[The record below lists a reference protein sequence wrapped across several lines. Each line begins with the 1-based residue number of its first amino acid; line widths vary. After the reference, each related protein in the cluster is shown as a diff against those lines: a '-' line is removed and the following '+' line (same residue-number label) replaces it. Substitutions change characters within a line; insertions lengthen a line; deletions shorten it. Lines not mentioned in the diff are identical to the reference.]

1 MTYEA
6 TFPANKSF
14 YEVEELS
21 TFKELVDRSERLYS
35 DRPAYKLRNNDG
47 VLYDVTYKKWR
58 HDVYYLGNSIIKAG
72 YSRSHIAVVG
82 LNSYKW
88 SITYL
93 GITCSNN
100 VVVPIDK
107 ELTADNMLDILV
119 DSDSCAVFG
128 DERFIK
134 ALYPLKDKLPD
145 GFRFY
150 CFDETDIEGVI
161 RFDDFFEEGRQLYK
175 QGVKSLNDVVLDADA
190 TTSIL
195 FTSGTTGVSKG
206 VCLSMANIFGV
217 INNLSGVV
225 KVYPTDQ
232 LLSVLPIHHTYECT
246 LGFLLILYSG
256 ACISFCRGLRYIT
269 QDMADIKPTVFITV
283 PLMIEKFYARIM
295 KKIGEKKG
303 GNAIFGFGKAASS
316 VGRAFGSKNVGR
328 KLFNE
333 VIENFG
339 GRLRLLITGASAL
352 DPRVAEDF
360 INMGI
365 DIYIGYGLTECA
377 PLVIGNH
384 DKLMLPD
391 SIGTPLPNVEAR
403 IHNPDDLG
411 VGEIWIRGPMVMQ
424 GYYKNQE
431 ATDEVITP
439 DGWFRTGDLG
449 VVDKHNCYKITGRCK
464 NVIVTKNGKN
474 IFPEEVEIYLN
485 GNPIIEESMVYGEET
500 ENDET
505 TVSAQIYPNYE
516 QIKKNLKRQEITQ
529 EEIRE
534 QIAEAIK
541 EVNKKLP
548 SYKKIM
554 KFDVRENE
562 FIKTTTQKIKRYANL
577 SKKEGEAEENADAE
591 TENVDESAAEKVTE
605 EEK

>member
-6 TFPANKSF
+6 NFPVNKSF
-14 YEVEELS
+14 YEVNEIK
-21 TFKELVDRSERLYS
+21 TFKELIDNSERLYS
-35 DRPAYKLRNNDG
+35 DRPAYKLRNKDG
-47 VLYDVTYKKWR
+47 VYYDVSYKQLR
-58 HDVYYLGNSIIKAG
+58 HDVYYLGNSIIKDG
-72 YSRSHIAVVG
+72 YSRNHIAVVG
-82 LNSYKW
+82 VNSYKW
-88 SITYL
+88 AVTYL
-93 GITCSNN
+93 AVTCSNN
-100 VVVPIDK
+100 VIVPMDK
-107 ELTADNMLDILV
+107 ELTADNMVDILN
-119 DSDSCAVFG
+119 DSDSCAIFG
-128 DERFIK
+128 DKKYIKELYERR
-134 ALYPLKDKLPD
+134 DKLPKD
-145 GFRFY
+145 FKFY
-150 CFDETDIEGVI
+150 CFDEIDLDGVI
-161 RFDDFFEEGRQLYK
+161 SFDEYFEEGRALYK
-175 QGVKSLNDVVLDADA
+175 TGVKSLNDVTLDPEAMV
-190 TTSIL
+190 SLL

-206 VCLSMANIFGV
+206 VCLSMANICGV
-217 INNLSGVV
+217 INNISGVV
-225 KVYPTDQ
+225 KVYPEDQ

-256 ACISFCRGLRYIT
+256 ACIAFCRGIRYIT

-303 GNAIFGFGKAASS
+303 GSAIFGFGKAASS
-316 VGRAFGSKNVGR
+316 VGRAFGSKNIGR

-352 DPRVAEDF
+352 APRVAEDF

-384 DKLMLPD
+384 DKLMLPN

-403 IHNPDDLG
+403 INDPDDLG
-411 VGEIWIRGPMVMQ
+411 VGEIWIKGPMVMM

-431 ATDEVITP
+431 ATDEVLTP
-439 DGWFRTGDLG
+439 DGWFKTGDLG
-449 VVDKHNCYKITGRCK
+449 VVDRNNCYKITGRCK

-485 GNPIIEESMVYGEET
+485 NNPLIEESMVYGVET

-516 QIKKNLKRQEITQ
+516 KIKENLKRQEITQ

-534 QIAEAIK
+534 QIAQAIK

-554 KFDVRENE
+554 NFDIRENE

-577 SKKEGEAEENADAE
+577 KQN
-591 TENVDESAAEKVTE
+591 EKVE
-605 EEK
+605 EESVEETTGEEK

>member
-1 MTYEA
+1 MSYDA
-6 TFPANKSF
+6 NFPVNKSF
-14 YEVEELS
+14 YEVYEIKD
-21 TFKELVDRSERLYS
+21 FKELIDRSEQLYS
-35 DRPAYKLRNNDG
+35 DRPAYKLRNKDG
-47 VLYDVTYKKWR
+47 VYYDVSYKKLR
-58 HDVYYLGNSIIKAG
+58 HDVYYVGNSLVKAG
-72 YSRSHIAVVG
+72 YQRSHIAVVG

-88 SITYL
+88 SVTYL
-93 GITCSNN
+93 AVTCSNN
-100 VVVPIDK
+100 VIVPMDK
-107 ELTADNMLDILV
+107 ELTADNMVDILL
-119 DSDSCAVFG
+119 DSDSCAIFG
-128 DERFIK
+128 DEKYIS
-134 ALYPLKDKLPD
+134 ALYERKDKLPE
-145 GFRFY
+145 GFKFY

-161 RFDDFFEEGRQLYK
+161 LYDDFFEEGRQDYK
-175 QGVKSLNDVVLDADA
+175 KGVKALNDITLDPEAMV
-190 TTSIL
+190 SLL

-206 VCLSMANIFGV
+206 VCLSMANILGV
-217 INNLSGVV
+217 INNIGGVV
-225 KVYPTDQ
+225 KVFPEDQ

-246 LGFLLILYSG
+246 LGFLFILSCG
-256 ACISFCRGLRYIT
+256 ACIAFCRGIRYIT
-269 QDMADIKPTVFITV
+269 QDMAEIKPTIFITV

-303 GNAIFGFGKAASS
+303 GSAIFGFGKAASS

-365 DIYIGYGLTECA
+365 DIYIGYGLTECS

-403 IHNPDDLG
+403 INEPDALG
-411 VGEIWIRGPMVMQ
+411 VGEIWIKGPMVMM

-431 ATDEVITP
+431 ATDEVLTP
-439 DGWFRTGDLG
+439 DGWFKTGDLG
-449 VVDKHNCYKITGRCK
+449 IVDKHNCYKITGRCK

-485 GNPIIEESMVYGEET
+485 NNPFIEESMVYGQET

-534 QIAEAIK
+534 QIAQAIK

-548 SYKKIM
+548 QYKKIM
-554 KFDVRENE
+554 NFDIRENE

-577 SKKEGEAEENADAE
+577 KQAEKAEE
-591 TENVDESAAEKVTE
+591 TE
-605 EEK
+605 ESVEETAEE

>member
-1 MTYEA
+1 MSYEA
-6 TFPANKSF
+6 NYPVNKSF
-14 YEVEELS
+14 YEVYELK
-21 TFKELVDRSERLYS
+21 TFKELIDRSEQLYS
-35 DRPAYKLRNNDG
+35 GRPAYKLRNKDG
-47 VLYDVTYKKWR
+47 VYYDVSYKKLR
-58 HDVYYLGNSIIKAG
+58 HDVYYVGNSLVKSG
-72 YSRSHIAVVG
+72 YERSHIAVVG
-82 LNSYKW
+82 FNSYKW
-88 SITYL
+88 AVTYL
-93 GITCSNN
+93 AVTCSNN
-100 VVVPIDK
+100 VIVPMDK
-107 ELTADNMLDILV
+107 ELTADNMVDILN
-119 DSDSCAVFG
+119 DSDSCAIFG
-128 DERFIK
+128 DEKYIS
-134 ALYPLKDKLPD
+134 ALYERKDKLPE
-145 GFRFY
+145 GFKFY
-150 CFDETDIEGVI
+150 CFDETDLEGVI
-161 RFDDFFEEGRQLYK
+161 SYDEYFEEGRQAYK
-175 QGVKSLNDVVLDADA
+175 KGVKSLNDVTLDPEAMV
-190 TTSIL
+190 SLL

-206 VCLSMANIFGV
+206 VCLSMANILGV
-217 INNLSGVV
+217 INNIGGVV
-225 KVYPTDQ
+225 KVYPEDQ

-246 LGFLLILYSG
+246 LGFLFILSCG
-256 ACISFCRGLRYIT
+256 ACIAFCRGIRYIT
-269 QDMADIKPTVFITV
+269 QDMAEIKPTIFITV

-303 GNAIFGFGKAASS
+303 GSAIFGFGKAASS

-403 IHNPDDLG
+403 INEPDALG
-411 VGEIWIRGPMVMQ
+411 VGEIWIKGPMVMM

-431 ATDEVITP
+431 ATDEVLTP
-439 DGWFRTGDLG
+439 DGWFKTGDLG
-449 VVDKHNCYKITGRCK
+449 IVDKHNCYKITGRCK

-485 GNPIIEESMVYGEET
+485 NNPFIEESMVYGEET

-534 QIAEAIK
+534 QIAQAIK

-548 SYKKIM
+548 QYKKIM
-554 KFDVRENE
+554 NFDIRENE

-577 SKKEGEAEENADAE
+577 KQNEKVEEAEESVEE
-591 TENVDESAAEKVTE
+591 TTE
-605 EEK
+605 E

>member
-6 TFPANKSF
+6 NFPVNKSF
-14 YEVEELS
+14 YEVNEIR
-21 TFKELVDRSERLYS
+21 TFKELIDQSERLYS
-35 DRPAYKLRNNDG
+35 DRPAYKLRNDDG
-47 VLYDVTYKKWR
+47 VYYDVSYKKLR
-58 HDVYYLGNSIIKAG
+58 HDVYYLGNSLIKDG
-72 YSRSHIAVVG
+72 YSRKHIAVVG
-82 LNSYKW
+82 ANSYKW
-88 SITYL
+88 SVTYL
-93 GITCSNN
+93 AVTCSNN
-100 VVVPIDK
+100 VIVPMDK
-107 ELTADNMLDILV
+107 ELTADNMIDILC
-119 DSDSCAVFG
+119 DSDSCAIFG
-128 DERFIK
+128 DKKFIK
-134 ALYPLKDKLPD
+134 ELYDRKDKLPE
-145 GFRFY
+145 GFKFY
-150 CFDETDIEGVI
+150 CFDEIDLEGVI
-161 RFDDFFEEGRQLYK
+161 SYDEYFEEGRVLYK
-175 QGVKSLNDVVLDADA
+175 TGVKSLNEVTLDPEEMV
-190 TTSIL
+190 SLL

-206 VCLSMANIFGV
+206 VCLSMANICGV
-217 INNLSGVV
+217 INNISGVV
-225 KVYPTDQ
+225 KVYPEDQ

-256 ACISFCRGLRYIT
+256 ACIAFCRGIRYIT

-303 GNAIFGFGKAASS
+303 GSAIFGFGKVASS

-391 SIGTPLPNVEAR
+391 SIGTPLPNVKAR
-403 IHNPDDLG
+403 INEPDALG
-411 VGEIWIRGPMVMQ
+411 VGEIWIKGPMVMM

-431 ATDEVITP
+431 ATDEVLTP
-439 DGWFRTGDLG
+439 DGWFKTGDLG
-449 VVDKHNCYKITGRCK
+449 IVDRNNCYKITGRCK

-485 GNPIIEESMVYGEET
+485 NNPFIEESMVYGVET

-516 QIKKNLKRQEITQ
+516 KIKENLKRKEITQ

-534 QIAEAIK
+534 QIAQAIK

-554 KFDVRENE
+554 NFDIRENE
-562 FIKTTTQKIKRYANL
+562 FIKTTTKKIKRYANL
-577 SKKEGEAEENADAE
+577 KQQEKEADAE
-591 TENVDESAAEKVTE
+591 ETKTE
-605 EEK
+605 E

>member
-6 TFPANKSF
+6 NFPVNKSF
-14 YEVEELS
+14 YEVNEIK
-21 TFKELVDRSERLYS
+21 TFKELIDNSERLYS
-35 DRPAYKLRNNDG
+35 DRPAYKLRNKDG
-47 VLYDVTYKKWR
+47 VYYDVSYKQLR
-58 HDVYYLGNSIIKAG
+58 HDVYYLGNSIIKDG
-72 YSRSHIAVVG
+72 YSRNHIAVVG
-82 LNSYKW
+82 VNSYKW
-88 SITYL
+88 AVTYL
-93 GITCSNN
+93 AVTCSNN
-100 VVVPIDK
+100 VIVPMDK
-107 ELTADNMLDILV
+107 ELTADNMVDILS
-119 DSDSCAVFG
+119 DSDSCAIFG
-128 DERFIK
+128 DKKYIKELYER
-134 ALYPLKDKLPD
+134 KDRLPE
-145 GFRFY
+145 GFKFY
-150 CFDETDIEGVI
+150 CFDETDLDGVI
-161 RFDDFFEEGRQLYK
+161 SFDEYFEEGRALYK
-175 QGVKSLNDVVLDADA
+175 KGVKSLNEVTLDPDA
-190 TTSIL
+190 MVSLL

-206 VCLSMANIFGV
+206 VCLSMSNICGV
-217 INNLSGVV
+217 INNISGVV
-225 KVYPTDQ
+225 KVYPEDQ
-232 LLSVLPIHHTYECT
+232 ILSVLPIHHTYECT
-246 LGFLLILYSG
+246 LGFLLVLYSG
-256 ACISFCRGLRYIT
+256 ACIAFCRGIRYIT

-303 GNAIFGFGKAASS
+303 GSAIFGFGKAASS
-316 VGRAFGSKNVGR
+316 VGRAFGSKNIGR

-384 DKLMLPD
+384 DKLMLPN

-403 IHNPDDLG
+403 INDPDDLG
-411 VGEIWIRGPMVMQ
+411 VGEIWIKGPMVML
-424 GYYKNQE
+424 GYYKNQD
-431 ATDEVITP
+431 ATDEVLTP
-439 DGWFRTGDLG
+439 DGWFKTGDLG
-449 VVDKHNCYKITGRCK
+449 VVDRNNCYKITGRCK

-485 GNPIIEESMVYGEET
+485 NNPLIEESMVYGVET

-516 QIKKNLKRQEITQ
+516 KIKENLKRQEITQ

-534 QIAEAIK
+534 QISQAIK

-548 SYKKIM
+548 SYKKIIN
-554 KFDVRENE
+554 FDIRENE

-577 SKKEGEAEENADAE
+577 KQN
-591 TENVDESAAEKVTE
+591 EKVE
-605 EEK
+605 EESVEETTGEEK

>member
-6 TFPANKSF
+6 NFPVNKSF
-14 YEVEELS
+14 YEVNEIK
-21 TFKELVDRSERLYS
+21 TFKELIDNSERLYS
-35 DRPAYKLRNNDG
+35 DRPAYKLRNKDG
-47 VLYDVTYKKWR
+47 VYYDVSYKQLR
-58 HDVYYLGNSIIKAG
+58 HDVYYLGNSLIKDG
-72 YSRSHIAVVG
+72 YSRNHIAVVG
-82 LNSYKW
+82 VNSYKW
-88 SITYL
+88 AVTYL
-93 GITCSNN
+93 AVTCSSN
-100 VVVPIDK
+100 VIVPMDK
-107 ELTADNMLDILV
+107 ELTADNMVDILN
-119 DSDSCAVFG
+119 DSDSCAIFG
-128 DERFIK
+128 DKKFIK
-134 ALYPLKDKLPD
+134 ELYERKDKLSE
-145 GFRFY
+145 GFKFY
-150 CFDETDIEGVI
+150 CFDEIDLDGVI
-161 RFDDFFEEGRQLYK
+161 SFDEYFEEGRALYK
-175 QGVKSLNDVVLDADA
+175 TGVKSLNDITLDPDA
-190 TTSIL
+190 MVSLL

-206 VCLSMANIFGV
+206 VCLSMANICGV
-217 INNLSGVV
+217 INNISGVV
-225 KVYPTDQ
+225 KVYPEDQ

-256 ACISFCRGLRYIT
+256 ACIAFCRGIRYIT

-303 GNAIFGFGKAASS
+303 GSAIFGFGKVASS

-403 IHNPDDLG
+403 INDPDDLG
-411 VGEIWIRGPMVMQ
+411 VGEIWIKGPMVMM

-431 ATDEVITP
+431 ATDDVLTS
-439 DGWFRTGDLG
+439 DGWFKTGDLG
-449 VVDKHNCYKITGRCK
+449 VVDRNNCYKITGRCK

-485 GNPIIEESMVYGEET
+485 NNPLIEESMVYGVET

-516 QIKKNLKRQEITQ
+516 KIKENLKRQEITQ

-534 QIAEAIK
+534 QIAQAIK

-554 KFDVRENE
+554 NFDIRENE

-577 SKKEGEAEENADAE
+577 KQNDKEDSVEETTGEEQ
-591 TENVDESAAEKVTE
+591 
-605 EEK
+605 

>member
-6 TFPANKSF
+6 NFPVNKSF
-14 YEVEELS
+14 YEVNEIK
-21 TFKELVDRSERLYS
+21 TFKELIDNSERLYS
-35 DRPAYKLRNNDG
+35 DRPAYKLRNKDG
-47 VLYDVTYKKWR
+47 VYYDVSYKQLR
-58 HDVYYLGNSIIKAG
+58 HDVYYLGNSLIKDG
-72 YSRSHIAVVG
+72 YSRNHIAVVG
-82 LNSYKW
+82 VNSYKW
-88 SITYL
+88 AVTYL
-93 GITCSNN
+93 AVTCSSN
-100 VVVPIDK
+100 VIVPMDK
-107 ELTADNMLDILV
+107 ELTADNMVDILN
-119 DSDSCAVFG
+119 DSDSCAIFG
-128 DERFIK
+128 DKKFIK
-134 ALYPLKDKLPD
+134 ELYERKDKLSE
-145 GFRFY
+145 GFKFY
-150 CFDETDIEGVI
+150 CFDEIDLDGVVS
-161 RFDDFFEEGRQLYK
+161 FDEYFEEGRTLYK
-175 QGVKSLNDVVLDADA
+175 KGVKSLNDVTLDPEAMV
-190 TTSIL
+190 SLL

-206 VCLSMANIFGV
+206 VCLSMTNICGV
-217 INNLSGVV
+217 INNISGVV
-225 KVYPTDQ
+225 KVYPEDQ

-256 ACISFCRGLRYIT
+256 ACIAFCRGIRYIT

-303 GNAIFGFGKAASS
+303 GSAIFGFGKVASS

-403 IHNPDDLG
+403 INDPDDLG
-411 VGEIWIRGPMVMQ
+411 VGEIWIKGPMVMM

-431 ATDEVITP
+431 ATDDVLTS
-439 DGWFRTGDLG
+439 DGWFKTGDLG
-449 VVDKHNCYKITGRCK
+449 VVDRNNCYKITGRCK

-485 GNPIIEESMVYGEET
+485 NNPLIEESMVYGVET

-516 QIKKNLKRQEITQ
+516 KIKENLKRQEITQ

-534 QIAEAIK
+534 QIAQAIK

-554 KFDVRENE
+554 NFDIRENE

-577 SKKEGEAEENADAE
+577 KQN
-591 TENVDESAAEKVTE
+591 EKVEDATE
-605 EEK
+605 EKKTEE